1 MNEKNKVLVGE
12 ITSAHGI
19 RGMVKV
25 YPSTDTPER
34 LTEIERIYLGDE
46 LSLRRIES
54 SSVQKSM
61 VLLKVEGI
69 DDRNASERLRGVK
82 LYIPIEDR
90 KPLEEGQYF
99 IEDLLNLAVY
109 TVGDE
114 YIGEVSD
121 VMTQHVN
128 DILVIRD
135 GDKEYLIPF
144 VRAFVKEVK
153 EDRIVVD
160 PIEGMLS

>member
-54 SSVQKSM
+54 SSVQKLS
-61 VLLKVEGI
+61 
-69 DDRNASERLRGVK
+69 
-82 LYIPIEDR
+82 
-90 KPLEEGQYF
+90 
-99 IEDLLNLAVY
+99 
-109 TVGDE
+109 
-114 YIGEVSD
+114 
-121 VMTQHVN
+121 
-128 DILVIRD
+128 
-135 GDKEYLIPF
+135 LIH
-144 VRAFVKEVK
+144 
-153 EDRIVVD
+153 I
-160 PIEGMLS
+160 

>member
-1 MNEKNKVLVGE
+1 MNGKNKVLVGE

-34 LTEIERIYLGDE
+34 LAEIERIYLGE
-46 LSLRRIES
+46 ESSLREIES

-61 VLLKVEGI
+61 VLLKIEGI

-99 IEDLLNLAVY
+99 IEDLIDLPVY
-109 TVGDE
+109 TIEGDH
-114 YIGEVSD
+114 IGEVSD
-121 VMTQHVN
+121 IMTQHVN
-128 DILVIRD
+128 DILVIRE
-135 GDKEYLIPF
+135 GEREHLIPF
-144 VRAFVKEVK
+144 VRAFIKKVE

>member
-61 VLLKVEGI
+61 VLLKIEGI

-109 TVGDE
+109 TIGNE

-135 GDKEYLIPF
+135 GDKEHLIPF
-144 VRAFVKEVK
+144 VRVFIKEVK

>member
-54 SSVQKSM
+54 SSIQKSM
-61 VLLKVEGI
+61 VLLKIEGI

-82 LYIPIEDR
+82 LFIPIEDR

-144 VRAFVKEVK
+144 VRAFIKEVK